1 LLSICA
7 GSGGGAEAEPVQ
19 HRRQG
24 EDRDADQGGRGHHPL
39 CPRIEAADAES
50 ASGKR
55 VKGTLLRQKETLF
68 SETEGHLKY
77 YNGERASSG

>member
-1 LLSICA
+1 MCA
-7 GSGGGAEAEPVQ
+7 GSGGGAEAESVQ

-50 ASGKR
+50 ASGDPPP
-55 VKGTLLRQKETLF
+55 
-68 SETEGHLKY
+68 SERDIVFQ
-77 YNGERASSG
+77 N